1 MNSPLYVTS
10 YFLFFPNGDMFLS
23 GDSYPRKGIVPE
35 KRGYGHLTVVR
46 LLNLSRLCLLVMEK
60 GFINIER
67 VVQTRTVILGAF
79 YVK

>member
-1 MNSPLYVTS
+1 MSRFT
-10 YFLFFPNGDMFLS
+10 FFFFPNGDMFLS
-23 GDSYPRKGIVPE
+23 GDSYPRKGTVPE

-67 VVQTRTVILGAF
+67 VVQTRTVILGTF
-79 YVK
+79 HVK